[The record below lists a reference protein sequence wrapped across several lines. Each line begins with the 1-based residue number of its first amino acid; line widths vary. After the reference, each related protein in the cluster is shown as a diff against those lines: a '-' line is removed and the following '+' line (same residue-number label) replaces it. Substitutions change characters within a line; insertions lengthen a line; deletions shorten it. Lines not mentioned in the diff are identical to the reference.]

1 MIAKLIVWAKD
12 RQEAIQKM
20 QSALGEMVIE
30 GVHTNIDYQYEILN
44 HPDYLSGNVDVGFI
58 QKCKG
63 EIR

>member
-1 MIAKLIVWAKD
+1 
-12 RQEAIQKM
+12 M